1 MNSSIYYSSSILN
14 QTRETQKQSS
24 KSIDFLSVNSSCI
37 TNKEL
42 KSINNFRSNAHN
54 NYYKNMK
61 KNKSLLLNLLYLN
74 NLDSNFYKN
83 KNSKHNFYKT
93 KSCDSILPNIFETH
107 TNHFN
112 KNLKINIFNND
123 NLLKN
128 NKNKSVFNTVNKSNY
143 STTFNSLI
151 TPSKS
156 NISNNKSLKNE
167 YSYINLNNN
176 NILSL
181 NNLSNIDDN
190 NIDNIDNFNKKKFK
204 RENLYEYLDKTKKI
218 IIYKYQQNN
227 MKKLLDLEKEK
238 IETNIEKYNLDLNLL
253 QKINFLFKKYI
264 YSFDNYFFYLKE
276 DICKIKAENTYLIEK
291 KKQLSNEIFILG
303 HSINKIKNKLKD
315 YLSCKFFLLSVK
327 NHTKILDFFSSKDK
341 NEFNN
346 DLSMLNIIEKKINSI
361 ISNDKE
367 KIEKKNGRKIIRRY
381 SLRSKEDLKNYS
393 LLRRRFYSQKN
404 FGNLISVKN
413 LFDSPKQFIKDLNLI
428 SKDIN
433 ISLQKYNDIQLEL
446 LEHKKMLN
454 NLNKKSFENENIEKE
469 FLEKEYQ
476 LKTKLKNSLIYY
488 NYLKNNKNIFISKYK
503 INYKKEDLLL
513 IKIKYIINNIKNNG
527 DEKLLEYID
536 NLKKIER
543 IEKIENKNNNYNI
556 LNNYKLTLLK
566 RIENIIIFL
575 QKNNNEYKEK
585 ENERYLKIEENIN
598 YLKNLNN
605 NQKTKGKE
613 KSKKKLDYLKIFKKN
628 YLLFLSNKNNYYIN
642 NKKIKNRFKNK
653 NNKNKKNEEKINE
666 SISDV
671 DLNF

>member
-1 MNSSIYYSSSILN
+1 
-14 QTRETQKQSS
+14 
-24 KSIDFLSVNSSCI
+24 
-37 TNKEL
+37 
-42 KSINNFRSNAHN
+42 
-54 NYYKNMK
+54 
-61 KNKSLLLNLLYLN
+61 
-74 NLDSNFYKN
+74 
-83 KNSKHNFYKT
+83 
-93 KSCDSILPNIFETH
+93 
-107 TNHFN
+107 
-112 KNLKINIFNND
+112 
-123 NLLKN
+123 
-128 NKNKSVFNTVNKSNY
+128 
-143 STTFNSLI
+143 
-151 TPSKS
+151 
-156 NISNNKSLKNE
+156 
-167 YSYINLNNN
+167 
-176 NILSL
+176 
-181 NNLSNIDDN
+181 
-190 NIDNIDNFNKKKFK
+190 
-204 RENLYEYLDKTKKI
+204 
-218 IIYKYQQNN
+218 
-227 MKKLLDLEKEK
+227 
-238 IETNIEKYNLDLNLL
+238 
-253 QKINFLFKKYI
+253 
-264 YSFDNYFFYLKE
+264 
-276 DICKIKAENTYLIEK
+276 
-291 KKQLSNEIFILG
+291 
-303 HSINKIKNKLKD
+303 
-315 YLSCKFFLLSVK
+315 
-327 NHTKILDFFSSKDK
+327 
-341 NEFNN
+341 
-346 DLSMLNIIEKKINSI
+346 MLNIIEKKINSI

-613 KSKKKLDYLKIFKKN
+613 KSKKKLDYLRIFKKN

>member
-1 MNSSIYYSSSILN
+1 M
-14 QTRETQKQSS
+14 E
-24 KSIDFLSVNSSCI
+24 
-37 TNKEL
+37 
-42 KSINNFRSNAHN
+42 
-54 NYYKNMK
+54 
-61 KNKSLLLNLLYLN
+61 
-74 NLDSNFYKN
+74 
-83 KNSKHNFYKT
+83 
-93 KSCDSILPNIFETH
+93 
-107 TNHFN
+107 
-112 KNLKINIFNND
+112 
-123 NLLKN
+123 
-128 NKNKSVFNTVNKSNY
+128 
-143 STTFNSLI
+143 
-151 TPSKS
+151 
-156 NISNNKSLKNE
+156 
-167 YSYINLNNN
+167 
-176 NILSL
+176 
-181 NNLSNIDDN
+181 
-190 NIDNIDNFNKKKFK
+190 
-204 RENLYEYLDKTKKI
+204 
-218 IIYKYQQNN
+218 
-227 MKKLLDLEKEK
+227 KLLDLEKEK
-238 IETNIEKYNLDLNLL
+238 IETKIEKYNLDLNLL
-253 QKINFLFKKYI
+253 QKIYFLFKKYI

-367 KIEKKNGRKIIRRY
+367 KIEKKNGRKIIRGY
-381 SLRSKEDLKNYS
+381 SLKSKEDFNNYS
-393 LLRRRFYSQKN
+393 YLRRRFYSQKN

-413 LFDSPKQFIKDLNLI
+413 LFDSPKQFIKDLNFI

-433 ISLQKYNDIQLEL
+433 ISLQKYNDIQIEL

-469 FLEKEYQ
+469 FQEKEYQ

-513 IKIKYIINNIKNNG
+513 IKIKYIINNIKNN
-527 DEKLLEYID
+527 D
-536 NLKKIER
+536 
-543 IEKIENKNNNYNI
+543 YNI